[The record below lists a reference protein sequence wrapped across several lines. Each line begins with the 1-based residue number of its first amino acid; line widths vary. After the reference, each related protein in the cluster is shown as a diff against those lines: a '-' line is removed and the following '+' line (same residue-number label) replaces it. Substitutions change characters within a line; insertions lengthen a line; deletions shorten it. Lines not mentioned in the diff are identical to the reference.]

1 VTADALVTAFREE
14 WPRILAAVIRFTGS
28 PEIAEEAVQE
38 AFARASG
45 TRESE
50 LLINPAAWIT
60 TVAKR
65 IAVDMVR
72 KERRL
77 RERLPSLAE
86 LGEQAEEQPL
96 ASPGGDD
103 RLGLLFMVCAPE
115 LAPDV
120 RLALALRFVCA
131 VPTAEIADAMLVSHV
146 AMSARLTR
154 AKRQI
159 QSDGVRLSPPDH
171 FERGERLDD
180 VLAVVHLL
188 YTVGHTA
195 PRGEQLGSRAV
206 AETAIE
212 LARGLHRLWPE
223 HAETAGLLALL
234 LLTEARAEARVDDA
248 GSVVSLEHA
257 DRSAWN
263 TALIDEGLP
272 LATRAL
278 RTPGR
283 FALQAGIAGM
293 HSQAR
298 TWEGTEW
305 DSICLLYDRLVERW
319 PSPAALLA
327 RIVARSFGSSGP
339 AAALDELSGL
349 ERSLRG
355 TSLPH
360 AAAVRAD
367 LLRRSGRRS
376 EAREAYTRAMDEE
389 QNAAVRNFLEQRMG
403 ELGADPAG

>member
-14 WPRILAAVIRFTGS
+14 WPRILATVIRFTGS

-38 AFARASG
+38 AFARASAA
-45 TRESE
+45 RESE
-50 LLINPAAWIT
+50 LLRNPAAWIT
-60 TVAKR
+60 TAAKR

-72 KERRL
+72 REQRL

-86 LGEQAEEQPL
+86 LGEQAADQTLE
-96 ASPGGDD
+96 SPGGDD

-159 QSDGVRLSPPDH
+159 QADGVRFSPPDVS
-171 FERGERLDD
+171 ERGERLDD

-206 AETAIE
+206 AQTAVE
-212 LARGLHRLWPE
+212 LARALRGLWPD
-223 HAETAGLLALL
+223 HSETAGLLALL
-234 LLTEARAEARVDDA
+234 LLTEGRAGARVDEE

-257 DRSAWN
+257 DRSLWDHAR
-263 TALIDEGLP
+263 IEEGLG

-283 FALQAGIAGM
+283 FALEAGIAGL
-293 HSQAR
+293 HSEAR
-298 TWEGTEW
+298 TWDRTDW
-305 DSICLLYDRLVERW
+305 DAICLLYDRLVERW

-327 RIVARSFGSSGP
+327 RIVARSYGPSGP
-339 AAALDELSGL
+339 SAALGELNELHDTMG
-349 ERSLRG
+349 G
-355 TSLPH
+355 AILPH
-360 AAAVRAD
+360 ATAVRAD
-367 LLRRSGRRS
+367 LLRRSGRTE
-376 EAREAYTRAMDEE
+376 EARDSYARAIREE
-389 QNAAVRNFLEQRMG
+389 QNVAVRDFLQQRIA
-403 ELGADPAG
+403 ELGA